1 MSDPLYFDLIFSI
14 AFKFN
19 YAANLIGVI
28 FNQMLDFIF
37 SLKLKL
43 TFPDAHVL

>member
-1 MSDPLYFDLIFSI
+1 MFSI

-28 FNQMLDFIF
+28 FNQMLDF
-37 SLKLKL
+37 SLKLKV